1 MKMLRLRYQE
11 EIENICSQGGKISA
25 KSIVPLLFGQ
35 DIDILD
41 IYFPK
46 NRVLFNIPDPSI
58 EYSITDSIENKEE
71 LYYTI
76 VDGSLTIDG
85 DKTDKEI
92 FAIQMKI
99 LNLYSKSE
107 MDLILGQNSEKDSFE
122 QGIDLIKEGLTYF
135 EMIKR
140 RRENLNKI
148 DEGIKKLQEYCIK
161 K

>member
-11 EIENICSQGGKISA
+11 EIENICNQGGKISA

-41 IYFPK
+41 IYFPENK
-46 NRVLFNIPDPSI
+46 VLFNIPNPSI
-58 EYSITDSIENKEE
+58 EYSITNEEE
-71 LYYTI
+71 LYYKI
-76 VDGSLTIDG
+76 VDGTLVVDG